1 MDDKELEKAI
11 KYGADSNG
19 LEGNVPTSGELE
31 KILKSIKG
39 TEKGTDESFLS
50 AVVKYVEDNKGKD
63 EVEKQDGK
71 IRK

>member
-19 LEGNVPTSGELE
+19 LEGNLPTRGELE

-39 TEKGTDESFLS
+39 TDKSFLS
-50 AVVKYVEDNKGKD
+50 AVIEYVEKNKDSKK
-63 EVEKQDGK
+63 EEEKNVQ